1 MAAARSAN
9 ERKMFVYQKERYM
22 WWCDE
27 GREKPSEVGN
37 SKKKKHVKQT
47 HTPSQRWTTTTRQ
60 LQMTLVAA
68 IHCKEINHGR
78 QT

>member
-37 SKKKKHVKQT
+37 SKKKKNMLSKH
-47 HTPSQRWTTTTRQ
+47 TRQ
-60 LQMTLVAA
+60 ANGGLQ
-68 IHCKEINHGR
+68 R
-78 QT
+78 RDSYR